1 MGGVE
6 SEIQSFR
13 QAGMLRIGVDVMA
26 VIKVK
31 RNHEMGAKKARSAV
45 EKIAK
50 KLQKDL
56 DAEYHWEG
64 SSLQFSRSGA
74 SGHIDVGDDEVSVEI
89 KLSMLLTPLKG
100 KIEQTIEEQIDQH
113 LTA

>member
-1 MGGVE
+1 
-6 SEIQSFR
+6 
-13 QAGMLRIGVDVMA
+13 MA

-31 RNHEMGAKKARSAV
+31 RNHALGAKMARSAV
-45 EKIAK
+45 EKIAN
-50 KLQKDL
+50 KLKKDL
-56 DAEYHWEG
+56 DAEYHWKG

-89 KLSMLLTPLKG
+89 KLGMLLSPLKG
-100 KIEQTIEEQIDQH
+100 RIERTIEEEIDQH